1 MDRSTPKTPVAV
13 PDVNPPVVV
22 TECWVEGCCFE
33 QALLPVDKHLVFRPL
48 PAPMPVDG
56 TSRLSIHLSGFST
69 ESLTYLRRLIRV
81 IGATQ
86 AISLNKQTTHLVSGR
101 KDGQKVDKARQWGIK
116 IVSEGWLLAIGKTGT
131 LVPELDYPLDSTSG
145 TTETSEVTPASGML
159 GNKSQPVSQ
168 ARELKP
174 TPTHVDGPGPAGS
187 LNGYGDGDGSTP
199 GAALTPSGLGQGHG
213 SSNPLSP
220 PPPNGELAR
229 KLNQATAGPSATA
242 SRGSTSDDSVT
253 SRISKTS
260 KDGPAIQDGS
270 GSGNALESEGSG
282 NRNKDVTDVLREL
295 AGRGDT
301 PSNRVKAV
309 CPPTS
314 L

>member
-1 MDRSTPKTPVAV
+1 MSRSTPKTPTPV

-48 PAPMPVDG
+48 PAPMPVEG
-56 TSRLSIHLSGFST
+56 SSSLSIHLSGFST

-116 IVSEGWLLAIGKTGT
+116 TIAEGWLLAIGRAGT

-145 TTETSEVTPASGML
+145 TTETSDVTPASASAL
-159 GNKSQPVSQ
+159 KSQPVSQ

-174 TPTHVDGPGPAGS
+174 TPTHVDGPGGS
-187 LNGYGDGDGSTP
+187 LNGNVQGSTS
-199 GAALTPSGLGQGHG
+199 GSALTPSGLGLGQGQ
-213 SSNPLSP
+213 SNPLSP
-220 PPPNGELAR
+220 PPPNGESAR
-229 KLNQATAGPSATA
+229 KLNQATAGPSVSA
-242 SRGSTSDDSVT
+242 SRGSTSDESVT
-253 SRISKTS
+253 SRVSKTS
-260 KDGPAIQDGS
+260 KAGAGAGSGIQEG
-270 GSGNALESEGSG
+270 GSGNVLQPESSGS
-282 NRNKDVTDVLREL
+282 RNKDVTDVLREL

-309 CPPTS
+309 SYIPA
-314 L
+314 